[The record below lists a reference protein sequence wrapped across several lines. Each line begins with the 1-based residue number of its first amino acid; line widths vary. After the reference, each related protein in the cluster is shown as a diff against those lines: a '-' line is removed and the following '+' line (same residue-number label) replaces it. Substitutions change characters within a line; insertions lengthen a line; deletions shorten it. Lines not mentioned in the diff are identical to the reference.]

1 MRIRMK
7 MKWPVSMNAM
17 YRNFR
22 GRSILSKRARD
33 YYNWAEEKYPAH
45 VINPKIRW
53 PTQSL
58 RVTILLHPPKAYT
71 YDIDNYFKQIADCL
85 KKGRWY
91 TDDSQIYELKGIKRN
106 KDPNKEGFVNV
117 LIETI

>member
-1 MRIRMK
+1 
-7 MKWPVSMNAM
+7 
-17 YRNFR
+17 
-22 GRSILSKRARD
+22 
-33 YYNWAEEKYPAH
+33 
-45 VINPKIRW
+45 
-53 PTQSL
+53 
-58 RVTILLHPPKAYT
+58 ILLHPPKAYT